1 MRLTVWKRE
10 LLQLQ
15 LCSASLMEC
24 LRLTEQDAGVFFC
37 NDGAGESKS
46 GKTPLKVRFFLG
58 VLLLGFSFS

>member
-15 LCSASLMEC
+15 LCSASSMEC
-24 LRLTEQDAGVFFC
+24 LRLTEQDAGVFFVMMELG
-37 NDGAGESKS
+37 DQKF

-58 VLLLGFSFS
+58 VF